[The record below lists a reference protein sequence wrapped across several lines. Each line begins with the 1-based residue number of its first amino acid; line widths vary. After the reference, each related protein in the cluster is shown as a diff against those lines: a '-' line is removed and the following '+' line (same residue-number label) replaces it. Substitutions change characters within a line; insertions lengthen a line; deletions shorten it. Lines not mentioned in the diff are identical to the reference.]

1 MLVLAGPGSGKT
13 HVITHRIKN
22 LIEEYKVKPED
33 ILVITFTKAAANE
46 MRERFIRLMDGRT
59 YAVNFGTF
67 HAVFF
72 HILSHTYKLNA
83 DSIIREGDKYKLLR
97 QIVEEMPKEIIS
109 DNESNKD
116 KEHRKDQIIKAKD
129 AKDSTGSYVKGVKSG
144 KDLKYGKN
152 NYDDGGTKADKGS
165 YGAGGSNA
173 PREYTN
179 EILQHILEE
188 ISKVKNSGIKPEEH
202 KCETVSDAEFQYICS
217 AYKKEMNARKLV
229 DFDDMVLLCRD
240 LLMSRPDTLK
250 MWQERFKY
258 ILIDEFQDICPLQYE
273 VVRLLAKPQDNL
285 FIVGDDDQSIYGF
298 RGASPSI
305 MLNFDKDY
313 PSAERVLLNVNYRS
327 KSVIVD
333 TAARL
338 ISKNNNRFAK
348 NVEAA
353 NISQDGVKIYAFES
367 KASEAE
373 NINELIKQYM
383 RTDGAKYSDIAILYR
398 TAGSM
403 PHTVRR
409 LIQSNIP
416 LKMKEKPH
424 SIYESE
430 TAKDITAYIRYAL
443 KEDNISDFYRII
455 NRPVRYVKR
464 STIPQKPFKMKE
476 LLQNNEGL
484 DYVIQNVT
492 QFYAHLQFI
501 RQLTPFAAVNY
512 IRKGVGYEDYI
523 KKQGRDKALEEL
535 DELQECAKAYE
546 TLPEWLEQIEK
557 ELLGGRE
564 KNSRNGIVQT
574 DAVSIMTMHAS
585 KGLEWKV
592 VILPDINEGVVP
604 HKRAITDSELEEER
618 RMLYVAMTRAKESL
632 FIFYVDEKKAG
643 NFLPSRFIEEMLDM

>member
-97 QIVEEMPKEIIS
+97 QIIEEMPKEIIS
-109 DNESNKD
+109 DNEDDKD
-116 KEHRKDQIIKAKD
+116 KEYGKDQVIKAKGT
-129 AKDSTGSYVKGVKSG
+129 KDSTGSYVKGVKAG
-144 KDLKYGKN
+144 KDLKDSIN
-152 NYDDGGTKADKGS
+152 SYDESTKSDKGN

-202 KCETVSDAEFQYICS
+202 KCETVSDAEFQYICDV
-217 AYKKEMNARKLV
+217 YKKEMNARKLV

-240 LLMSRPDTLK
+240 LLTSRPDTLK

-313 PSAERVLLNVNYRS
+313 PSAERVLLNINYRS

-338 ISKNNNRFAK
+338 ISKNSNRFAK

-353 NISQDGVKIYAFES
+353 NISQDGVGIYAFDS
-367 KASEAE
+367 KAKEAE

-383 RTDGAKYSDIAILYR
+383 NTDGARYSDIAILYR

-403 PHTVRR
+403 PHTVHR

-416 LKMKEKPH
+416 LQMKEKHH

-430 TAKDITAYIRYAL
+430 TAKDIIAYLRYSL
-443 KEDNISDFYRII
+443 KEDNIADFYRII

-464 STIPQKPFKMKE
+464 SSIPQKPFKMKE
-476 LLQNNEGL
+476 LLQNNKGL
-484 DYVIQNVT
+484 DYVIQNIT
-492 QFYAHLQFI
+492 LFYEQLEFI
-501 RQLTPFAAVNY
+501 RRQPPFSAVNY
-512 IRKGVGYEDYI
+512 IRKGIGYEAYL
-523 KKQGRDKALEEL
+523 KKQGKDKALEEL

-546 TLPEWLEQIEK
+546 TIEEWLAHIEK
-557 ELLGGRE
+557 TLSGNE
-564 KNSRNGIVQT
+564 KDNTGNKAAET

-604 HKRAITDSELEEER
+604 HKRAVTDSELEEER

-643 NFLPSRFIEEMLDM
+643 NFLPSRFIEEMLDE